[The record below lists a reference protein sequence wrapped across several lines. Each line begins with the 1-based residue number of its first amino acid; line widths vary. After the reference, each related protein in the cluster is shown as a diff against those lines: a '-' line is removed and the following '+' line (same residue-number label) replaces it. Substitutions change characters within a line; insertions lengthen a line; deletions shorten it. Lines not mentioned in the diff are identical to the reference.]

1 MSTLGAIIT
10 WMFFG
15 LVIGLFARLLMP
27 GRQSMGWL
35 ATMAL
40 GVLGSFAGGFLTYVF
55 RGGDPLQPS
64 GFVMSILGAIIVLG
78 LAMSM
83 AAPRR
88 I

>member
-88 I
+88 S